1 MLLFFIRYQLAQG
14 NSLPV
19 KAAGISSSGIG
30 ISNCQNIDWF
40 KMFRQFKL
48 PAQNVRIKIA
58 YPNASQAQFRGLQ
71 HHMVCQNR
79 GVNVAGL
86 FFVKGTN
93 PCLLMVCADNDGQG
107 SAVDVS
113 SLSDFCKAL
122 LTLGDNQT
130 DRLQIGSSGG
140 NTGGFQNF
148 LQLFW
153 FYIKFLSD
161 FYYGIKSTIDFTTI
175 DFILSSVI

>member
-1 MLLFFIRYQLAQG
+1 MVLARKRRKNAKSSYCLEDVCQAIGRFVKEMLLFFIRYQLAQG

-107 SAVDVS
+107 
-113 SLSDFCKAL
+113 
-122 LTLGDNQT
+122 
-130 DRLQIGSSGG
+130 
-140 NTGGFQNF
+140 
-148 LQLFW
+148 
-153 FYIKFLSD
+153 
-161 FYYGIKSTIDFTTI
+161 
-175 DFILSSVI
+175 